1 VSPRL
6 VSALTEYRSVCAE
19 LRAGGHRVALVPTL
33 GALHHGHQALMRAAR
48 EAGDRV
54 VVSIFVNPTQFGPG
68 EDFER
73 YPRDLSGDL
82 AVCAEAG
89 AHVVFA
95 PERHEIYPVGE
106 ATRVSVS
113 GLTEAWCGASRPG
126 HFEGVATVVTKL
138 LAATGPCA
146 AVFGRKDYQQLQVVK
161 RLVLDLLLPVRVVD
175 HPTVRDADGLAT
187 SSRNRYLSPSE
198 RERALALPR
207 ALAAVSRHF
216 SQGERDAG
224 QLQALVTREL
234 SMADLDIEY
243 AALVGSSDLRLV
255 SRGQVGPGEVSVLVA
270 ARVGTT
276 RLIDNITLGVDSP
289 PTLSAEP
296 ALSEEAS

>member
-1 VSPRL
+1 
-6 VSALTEYRSVCAE
+6 
-19 LRAGGHRVALVPTL
+19 LVPTL

-48 EAGDRV
+48 ELGERV
-54 VVSIFVNPTQFGPG
+54 IVSIFVNPTQFGPG

-73 YPRDLSGDL
+73 YPRDLAADL
-82 AVCAEAG
+82 AVCADAG
-89 AHVVFA
+89 VHVVFA
-95 PERHEIYPVGE
+95 PERHEIYPAGE

-138 LAATGPCA
+138 FAATGPCS

-161 RLVLDLLLPVRVVD
+161 RLTLDLLLPVRVVE

-207 ALAAVSRHF
+207 ALAVVGRQF
-216 SQGERDAG
+216 SQGERDAER
-224 QLQALVTREL
+224 LQALIAREL
-234 SMADLDIEY
+234 STPDLDLEY
-243 AALVGSSDLRLV
+243 AALVGSRDLRPV
-255 SRGQVGPGEVSVLVA
+255 SRGPIGPGEATVLVA

-276 RLIDNITLGVDSP
+276 RLIDNIMLGVDLP
-289 PTLSAEP
+289 PILSEQP
-296 ALSEEAS
+296 FSEEAS